1 MKPTSEPNLNWRR
14 CRGFGEDMMPTYEV
28 RGPDVAGKYWVVE
41 VACEGAFL
49 SEIPLNG
56 SYSKKEKAQAAA
68 DKLNKR

>member
-1 MKPTSEPNLNWRR
+1 
-14 CRGFGEDMMPTYEV
+14 MPTYEV

-56 SYSKKEKAQAAA
+56 SYSKKEKAQAVV